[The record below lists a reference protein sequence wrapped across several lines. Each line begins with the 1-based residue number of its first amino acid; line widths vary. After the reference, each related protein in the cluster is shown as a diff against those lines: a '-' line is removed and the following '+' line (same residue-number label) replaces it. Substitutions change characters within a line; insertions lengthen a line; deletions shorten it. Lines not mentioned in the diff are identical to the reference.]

1 MCSAACIENQDNAV
15 LKKILSR
22 RNSMKTLVKQG
33 SKRKMLVSKKTRH
46 LQNPSLG
53 IGIEMASI
61 NESSTTQKKKTKK
74 RRRKTDQIQLHTK
87 SAAQTKRSDRLKD
100 VIRRQHLEKNVDVFG
115 MYDVGCNPLYA
126 GSVTNETLE
135 IDNNETETFTNE

>member
-1 MCSAACIENQDNAV
+1 MTLYIFYFNRRYHRTICITV
-15 LKKILSR
+15 LDLTLPFSFVFFSLSLR
-22 RNSMKTLVKQG
+22 VADE
-33 SKRKMLVSKKTRH
+33 KRFAE
-46 LQNPSLG
+46 

-126 GSVTNETLE
+126 GNVTNETLE
-135 IDNNETETFTNE
+135 IDNNETETFIIY